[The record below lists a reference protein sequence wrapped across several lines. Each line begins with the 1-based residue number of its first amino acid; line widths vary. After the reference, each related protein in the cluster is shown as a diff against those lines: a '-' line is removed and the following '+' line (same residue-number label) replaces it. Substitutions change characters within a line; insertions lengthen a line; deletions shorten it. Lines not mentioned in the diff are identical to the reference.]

1 MMGHRDSHRGEGRV
15 MHHRLGYL
23 IAEAAPRP
31 LLRLCAAA
39 VTAVA
44 LLSACTGGEQQAVP
58 QRQMVAAA
66 NPLAAEAGMAMLRQ
80 GGSAVDAAIATA
92 LVLGPVAPQS
102 SGPGGGPLAR
112 PSVG

>member
-44 LLSACTGGEQQAVP
+44 LLGACTGGEQQAVP
-58 QRQMVAAA
+58 QRQMVPAAHT
-66 NPLAAEAGMAMLRQ
+66 LAAEDGMALLAQ
-80 GGSAVDAAIATA
+80 GGTAVHCTTTQTGQAA
-92 LVLGPVAPQS
+92 G
-102 SGPGGGPLAR
+102 R
-112 PSVG
+112 ER

>member
-66 NPLAAEAGMAMLRQ
+66 NPLAAEAGMAMLRSEEHT
-80 GGSAVDAAIATA
+80 SA
-92 LVLGPVAPQS
+92 LQS
-102 SGPGGGPLAR
+102 IMRISYAVFCLNKKKQKR
-112 PSVG
+112 NN

>member
-1 MMGHRDSHRGEGRV
+1 
-15 MHHRLGYL
+15 MHPRLGYL
-23 IAEAAPRP
+23 IAVAAPRP

-80 GGSAVDAAIATA
+80 GGSAVAAALATA
-92 LVLGPVAPQS
+92 LVLGLGEPPS
-102 SGPGGGPLAR
+102 SGLGGGGFMLPR
-112 PSVG
+112 SEERRVW